1 MDFDFASIC
10 YDESDLDDWCDH
22 VMNFAYAMNFVYA
35 TSFSYGFAYAIY
47 VDVFEVVLMKL
58 FL

>member
-10 YDESDLDDWCDH
+10 YDESDLDDWYDH
-22 VMNFAYAMNFVYA
+22 VMNFAYATN
-35 TSFSYGFAYAIY
+35 FSYGFAYAIY

>member
-1 MDFDFASIC
+1 MLDFDLASIC
-10 YDESDLDDWCDH
+10 YDESDLDDWYDH
-22 VMNFAYAMNFVYA
+22 VMNIAYVTNFAYAFV
-35 TSFSYGFAYAIY
+35 YAIY